1 MNVLHWPGHK
11 WNAYKQNS
19 NNFTNNDAEM
29 DRIRDLHIH
38 ENQRLDAA
46 TKVTGLLK
54 QYKENHGL
62 VEDAEGITVNNELDV
77 TEYKNHK
84 VNNGEPPF
92 ESEEAVENMEA
103 TSAGSA
109 GAFSGPLR

>member
-1 MNVLHWPGHK
+1 MTSLHWPGHK
-11 WNAYKQNS
+11 WNTYKENS
-19 NNFTNNDAEM
+19 NNFTNNESEM
-29 DRIRDLHIH
+29 DRIRELHIH
-38 ENQRLDAA
+38 EHQRINSAK
-46 TKVTGLLK
+46 KVTDMLK

-62 VEDAEGITVNNELDV
+62 VEDSGGITLNSELDV

-92 ESEEAVENMEA
+92 ESEEETETKEA

-109 GAFSGPLR
+109 GGFVGPLK